1 MRRGVLERNR
11 DRAVQTN
18 DAIGRANDS
27 LYADQRRAAYNYV
40 SEAFAEGRYDGIDG
54 DCLAHAALFAAFVEL
69 VATYGEE
76 AVGKFAEK
84 LPERIKAGEYSLKM
98 KN

>member
-1 MRRGVLERNR
+1 M
-11 DRAVQTN
+11 QTN
-18 DAIGRANDS
+18 DQIGDTNDT
-27 LYADQRRAAYNYV
+27 LYAEQRRAAYTYV

-76 AVGKFAEK
+76 AVSKFAEK
-84 LPERIKAGEYSLKM
+84 LPERIKAGEYSLTT

>member
-1 MRRGVLERNR
+1 MH
-11 DRAVQTN
+11 TN
-18 DAIGRANDS
+18 DELGHSKDS
-27 LYADQRRAAYNYV
+27 LYADQRRAAYSYV

-69 VATYGEE
+69 VATYGED
-76 AVGKFAEK
+76 AVAKFAEK
-84 LPERIKAGEYSLKM
+84 LPDRIKAGEYSLTT

>member
-1 MRRGVLERNR
+1 
-11 DRAVQTN
+11 VQTI
-18 DAIGRANDS
+18 DQLGKANDS
-27 LYADQRRAAYNYV
+27 LYADQRRAAYSYV

-76 AVGKFAEK
+76 AVAKFAERM
-84 LPERIKAGEYSLKM
+84 PERIKAGEYSLTT

>member
-1 MRRGVLERNR
+1 MQTR
-11 DRAVQTN
+11 DELSKAN
-18 DAIGRANDS
+18 DA

-76 AVGKFAEK
+76 AVSRFAEK
-84 LPERIKAGEYSLKM
+84 LPERIRAGEYSLKM

>member
-1 MRRGVLERNR
+1 
-11 DRAVQTN
+11 VQTS
-18 DAIGRANDS
+18 DELGQSRDS
-27 LYADQRRAAYNYV
+27 LYADQRRAAYTYV

-69 VATYGEE
+69 VASYGED
-76 AVGKFAEK
+76 AVAKFAEK
-84 LPERIKAGEYSLKM
+84 LPDRIKAGEYSLTT

>member
-1 MRRGVLERNR
+1 M
-11 DRAVQTN
+11 QTN
-18 DAIGRANDS
+18 DQIGDTNDT
-27 LYADQRRAAYNYV
+27 LYAEQRRAAYTYV

-69 VATYGEE
+69 VATYGED
-76 AVGKFAEK
+76 AVSKFAEK
-84 LPERIKAGEYSLKM
+84 LPERIKAGEYSLTT

>member
-1 MRRGVLERNR
+1 MMRTDHGLGN
-11 DRAVQTN
+11 AS
-18 DAIGRANDS
+18 DS
-27 LYADQRRAAYNYV
+27 LYADQRRAAYSYV

-69 VATYGEE
+69 VATYGED

-84 LPERIKAGEYSLKM
+84 LPERVKAGEYSLKT

>member
-1 MRRGVLERNR
+1 MRNVH
-11 DRAVQTN
+11 TN
-18 DAIGRANDS
+18 DQLGNAQDT
-27 LYADQRRAAYNYV
+27 LYSDQRRAAYTYV

-69 VATYGEE
+69 VATYGED
-76 AVGKFAEK
+76 AVAKFAER
-84 LPERIKAGEYSLKM
+84 LPERIKAGEYSLTT

>member
-1 MRRGVLERNR
+1 MSN
-11 DRAVQTN
+11 VQTIDQLGN
-18 DAIGRANDS
+18 SNDS
-27 LYADQRRAAYNYV
+27 LYADQRRAAYSYV

-69 VATYGEE
+69 VMTYGED
-76 AVGKFAEK
+76 AVGKFAER
-84 LPERIKAGEYSLKM
+84 LPERIKAGEYSLTT

>member
-1 MRRGVLERNR
+1 VYVLRK
-11 DRAVQTN
+11 AGILIVQTDN
-18 DAIGRANDS
+18 QLGNMNDS
-27 LYADQRRAAYNYV
+27 LYADQRRAAYSYV

-69 VATYGEE
+69 VATYGEDPV
-76 AVGKFAEK
+76 AKFAER
-84 LPERIKAGEYSLKM
+84 LAERVKAGEYSLRS

>member
-1 MRRGVLERNR
+1 
-11 DRAVQTN
+11 VQTSDQLGN
-18 DAIGRANDS
+18 ANDS
-27 LYADQRRAAYNYV
+27 LYADQRRAAYTYV

-76 AVGKFAEK
+76 AVGKFAER
-84 LPERIKAGEYSLKM
+84 LPERIKGGEYSVRT

>member
-1 MRRGVLERNR
+1 MPAGGPVGQGVGVRTEN
-11 DRAVQTN
+11 QIETGS
-18 DAIGRANDS
+18 DA
-27 LYADQRRAAYNYV
+27 LYADQRRAAYGYV
-40 SEAFAEGRYDGIDG
+40 SEAFAEGRHDGIDG

-76 AVGKFAEK
+76 AVSKFADK
-84 LPERIKAGEYSLKM
+84 LPERIRAGEYSLHT

>member
-1 MRRGVLERNR
+1 
-11 DRAVQTN
+11 VQTN
-18 DAIGRANDS
+18 DQIGDTNDT
-27 LYADQRRAAYNYV
+27 LYAEQRRAAYTYV

-69 VATYGEE
+69 VATYGED
-76 AVGKFAEK
+76 AVSKFAEK
-84 LPERIKAGEYSLKM
+84 LPERIKAGEYSLTT

>member
-1 MRRGVLERNR
+1 M
-11 DRAVQTN
+11 QTEN
-18 DAIGRANDS
+18 QLGNASDA

-69 VATYGEE
+69 VATYGED
-76 AVGKFAEK
+76 AVSKFAEK
-84 LPERIKAGEYSLKM
+84 LPERIKAGEYSLRT

>member
-1 MRRGVLERNR
+1 VH
-11 DRAVQTN
+11 TN
-18 DAIGRANDS
+18 DELGQSRDS
-27 LYADQRRAAYNYV
+27 LYADQRRAAYSYV

-69 VATYGEE
+69 VASYGED
-76 AVGKFAEK
+76 AVAKFTER
-84 LPERIKAGEYSLKM
+84 LPDRIKAGEYSLTT

>member
-1 MRRGVLERNR
+1 MH
-11 DRAVQTN
+11 TN
-18 DAIGRANDS
+18 DELGQSRDS
-27 LYADQRRAAYNYV
+27 LYADQRRAAYSYV

-69 VATYGEE
+69 VASYGED
-76 AVGKFAEK
+76 AVAKFTER
-84 LPERIKAGEYSLKM
+84 LPDRIKAGEYSLTT

>member
-1 MRRGVLERNR
+1 VH
-11 DRAVQTN
+11 TN
-18 DAIGRANDS
+18 DQLGDANDK
-27 LYADQRRAAYNYV
+27 LYSDQRRAAYSYV

-69 VATYGEE
+69 VATYGED
-76 AVGKFAEK
+76 AVAKFAER
-84 LPERIKAGEYSLKM
+84 LPERVKAGEYSLTT

>member
-1 MRRGVLERNR
+1 MH
-11 DRAVQTN
+11 TN
-18 DAIGRANDS
+18 DELGQSKDS
-27 LYADQRRAAYNYV
+27 LYADQRRAAYSYV

-69 VATYGEE
+69 VASYGED
-76 AVGKFAEK
+76 AVAKFAEK
-84 LPERIKAGEYSLKM
+84 LSDRIKAGEYSLTT

>member
-1 MRRGVLERNR
+1 MRVEKQLGN
-11 DRAVQTN
+11 AQ
-18 DAIGRANDS
+18 DA

-76 AVGKFAEK
+76 AVSKFAER
-84 LPERIKAGEYSLKM
+84 LPERIRAGEYSLKT

>member
-1 MRRGVLERNR
+1 M
-11 DRAVQTN
+11 QTN
-18 DAIGRANDS
+18 DELGQSQDS
-27 LYADQRRAAYNYV
+27 LYADQRRAAYSYV

-69 VATYGEE
+69 VASYGED

-84 LPERIKAGEYSLKM
+84 LPDRIRAGEYSLTT

>member
-1 MRRGVLERNR
+1 M
-11 DRAVQTN
+11 
-18 DAIGRANDS
+18 
-27 LYADQRRAAYNYV
+27 YADQRRAAYGYV

-69 VATYGEE
+69 VGVYGED

-84 LPERIKAGEYSLKM
+84 LPERIKGGEYSIRT

>member
-1 MRRGVLERNR
+1 MRRDVLERNG